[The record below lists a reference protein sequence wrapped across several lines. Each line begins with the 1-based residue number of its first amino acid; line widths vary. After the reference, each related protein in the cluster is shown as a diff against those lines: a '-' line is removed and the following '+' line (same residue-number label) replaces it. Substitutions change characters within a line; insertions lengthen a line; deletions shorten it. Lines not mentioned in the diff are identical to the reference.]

1 MHGPGKVSGTRRQGH
16 NGTLS
21 PIASGGARTLAFR
34 PDGTTL
40 ATVGDDGQM
49 WVWSPLT
56 GTPAHPFTDDS
67 IRGVTAAA
75 FHPAGTILAAAVD
88 RGI

>member
-1 MHGPGKVSGTRRQGH
+1 MGPGDRVTTAHSHQSH
-16 NGTLS
+16 Q
-21 PIASGGARTLAFR
+21 GGARTLAFR

>member
-1 MHGPGKVSGTRRQGH
+1 
-16 NGTLS
+16 
-21 PIASGGARTLAFR
+21 
-34 PDGTTL
+34 
-40 ATVGDDGQM
+40 M